1 MKELSYNIKNDFG
14 IIEEHPTRN
23 QALTLREVSWGN
35 REPKIEIR
43 EINIETNTPYK
54 GIGFYTKEGLTSLCK
69 MLISNGLVKLEDLQ
83 NIEVIDK
90 VEEKEEIKIISDEE
104 LLNIEED

>member
-1 MKELSYNIKNDFG
+1 MKELSYDIKRDFG

-54 GIGFYTKEGLTSLCK
+54 GIGFYTREGLTSLCK
-69 MLISNGLVKLEDLQ
+69 LLISNGLVKLEDLQ
-83 NIEVIDK
+83 NIEVIK
-90 VEEKEEIKIISDEE
+90 EEEKEELKIITSEE
-104 LLNIEED
+104 LLTIEED

>member
-1 MKELSYNIKNDFG
+1 MKELSYDIKRDFG
-14 IIEEHPTRN
+14 IIEEYPTRN

-69 MLISNGLVKLEDLQ
+69 LLISNGLVKLEDLQ
-83 NIEVIDK
+83 NIEIK
-90 VEEKEEIKIISDEE
+90 EEEKEELKIITSEE
-104 LLNIEED
+104 LLTIDED